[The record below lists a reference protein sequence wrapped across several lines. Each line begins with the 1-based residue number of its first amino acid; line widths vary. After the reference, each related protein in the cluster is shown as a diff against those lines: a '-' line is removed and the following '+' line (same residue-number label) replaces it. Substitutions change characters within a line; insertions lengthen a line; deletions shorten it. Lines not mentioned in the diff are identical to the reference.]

1 LAKFEG
7 PPFFKPHIAA
17 AILSLCVLSATTLP
31 LFAGD
36 GVATSQFVNDPE
48 LHRIRMIMRDKN
60 YSAARPLLDAF
71 LKKKPNSPLALVYLS
86 RCYVDERK
94 PKEALDCL
102 RRAAAITPSNSEI
115 YADEAN
121 IYAAQKQY
129 QKAIES
135 ATTSL
140 KYGRGFSQKHM
151 FHLRSMMYSNLG
163 QYKKAIEDMNSYLQ
177 IDPMKH
183 RGYSWRATAYEQD
196 GQLDKALADYR
207 IAIQKS
213 NNYEYRFHSAR
224 VLQKQGKLNEAVAE
238 MTSIIKSNP
247 EEDEAWNKRGTLY
260 YAMGKYK
267 EAVKDFT
274 EALATNF
281 GSSETLYRARG
292 RAYEKL
298 GQKELAQKDFK
309 KAEEL
314 QKKPVVEPI

>member
-1 LAKFEG
+1 MARLKGLRFI
-7 PPFFKPHIAA
+7 KLHIAV
-17 AILSLCVLSATTLP
+17 AISFLCVLSAPTLP
-31 LFAGD
+31 LFAGN

-48 LHRIRMIMRDKN
+48 LNSIRLSMRDKN

-71 LKKKPNSPLALVYLS
+71 LKKKPNSPLALVYRS
-86 RCYVDERK
+86 RCYVDENK

-102 RRAAAITPSNSEI
+102 HRAAALAPANSEI

-121 IYAAQKQY
+121 IYAAQKHY
-129 QKAIES
+129 QKAIVS
-135 ATTSL
+135 ATNSL
-140 KYGRGFSQKHM
+140 KYGSGYSQKHM
-151 FHLRSMMYSNLG
+151 FHLRSMMYSNVG
-163 QYKKAIEDMNSYLQ
+163 QYKKAIEDMNSYLR

-207 IAIQKS
+207 IAIQLSKD
-213 NNYEYRFHSAR
+213 YEYRFHSAR

-247 EEDEAWNKRGTLY
+247 DEDEAWNKRGTLY

-274 EALATNF
+274 QALATNF
-281 GSSETLYRARG
+281 GSGETLYRARG